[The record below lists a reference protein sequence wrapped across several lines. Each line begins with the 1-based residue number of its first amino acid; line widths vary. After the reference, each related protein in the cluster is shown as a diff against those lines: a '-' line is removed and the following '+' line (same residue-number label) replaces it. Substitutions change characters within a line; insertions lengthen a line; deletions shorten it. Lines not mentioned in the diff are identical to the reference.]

1 MPYMTSAL
9 PDLVWVQI
17 EPSAVEVDRCFEI
30 LDFAEATGHVL
41 DLLDLAVEPLA
52 HGVGHRMLVVGQD
65 VVNVLVHWGHSH
77 AVPPGAR
84 PVNISAHEGHG
95 PR

>member
-9 PDLVWVQI
+9 PYPVWVQI

-30 LDFAEATGHVL
+30 LGSAEATGHVL
-41 DLLDLAVEPLA
+41 DL
-52 HGVGHRMLVVGQD
+52 
-65 VVNVLVHWGHSH
+65 
-77 AVPPGAR
+77 
-84 PVNISAHEGHG
+84 SAHDARG